1 MAPPLTIRNL
11 TSTPLELK
19 LIERYEAPGTTKAKG
34 LGKLTHH
41 VTTLV
46 SPSSK
51 KLAENAQSFARQ
63 GELRLPLKLYDAC

>member
-19 LIERYEAPGTTKAKG
+19 LIERYEPLGATKARG
-34 LGKLTHH
+34 LSKLTHN

-63 GELRLPLKLYDAC
+63 GALCLPACHC

>member
-19 LIERYEAPGTTKAKG
+19 LVERYEAPGTKTTRCLGALKA
-34 LGKLTHH
+34 
-41 VTTLV
+41 TLI

-51 KLAENAQSFARQ
+51 KLAENAENFIRQ
-63 GELRLPLKLYDAC
+63 GELRVPLKLDAAY